1 MVWLATGMNNN
12 DEKLVE
18 VSKEVEELQL
28 LPLCEAN
35 RSIVTNPT
43 IYAANA
49 VFNVGS
55 MKLIQNA
62 P

>member
-1 MVWLATGMNNN
+1 MVRLATDMNN

-18 VSKEVEELQL
+18 ESKEEELQL

-35 RSIVTNPT
+35 RRIVTDPT
-43 IYAANA
+43 IYAGNA

>member
-1 MVWLATGMNNN
+1 MLTMTNK
-12 DEKLVE
+12 EELVE
-18 VSKEVEELQL
+18 VAEEAVQL

-35 RSIVTNPT
+35 RSLVVDPT

-55 MKLIQNA
+55 LKLIDKA

>member
-1 MVWLATGMNNN
+1 MNDLENI
-12 DEKLVE
+12 VE
-18 VSKEVEELQL
+18 ETEELQL

-35 RSIVTNPT
+35 RRIVTDPT
-43 IYAANA
+43 IYAGNA

>member
-1 MVWLATGMNNN
+1 MNR

-18 VSKEVEELQL
+18 VSEEEELQL
-28 LPLCEAN
+28 LPLCESN
-35 RSIVTNPT
+35 RSIVTDPT

>member
-1 MVWLATGMNNN
+1 MVSLANNMNN

-18 VSKEVEELQL
+18 VSEEEELQL
-28 LPLCEAN
+28 LPLCESN
-35 RSIVTNPT
+35 RHIVTDPT
-43 IYAANA
+43 IYAGNA

>member
-1 MVWLATGMNNN
+1 MSTHVAMTNNN
-12 DEKLVE
+12 EKLIE
-18 VSKEVEELQL
+18 VSDEEKFQL

-35 RSIVTNPT
+35 RGIVVDPT
-43 IYAANA
+43 IYSANA